1 MNNLEGHQ
9 CKVLTKRS
17 SHLAKKIRRIYASV
31 RISDVRVKS
40 NQQTKKM
47 MKKNYE
53 PKAND
58 KGKESNAIFFETSPS
73 LLQNKNN
80 TDVPCITC
88 P

>member
-1 MNNLEGHQ
+1 M
-9 CKVLTKRS
+9 
-17 SHLAKKIRRIYASV
+17 
-31 RISDVRVKS
+31 SDVRVKS

-58 KGKESNAIFFETSPS
+58 KGKESNDIFFETSPS

-80 TDVPCITC
+80 TDVPYITC